1 MYRHFFKRF
10 FDILGALTLIFL
22 TFWLMAILWILIRK
36 KLNTNPIFTQSRPGL
51 NGVIFKIYKF
61 KTMSDERDE
70 KGELLPD
77 ELRLGEFGKKIRALS
92 LDELPQLFNVLNGDM
107 SFIGPRP
114 LLPEYL
120 PLYSDYQKRRHNVRP
135 GITGL
140 AQINGRNAISWGE
153 KFKFDVFYADN
164 LSFLLDVKI
173 AILTIKKVIAKE
185 GVSKD
190 GHVTTEKF
198 NGKN

>member
-1 MYRHFFKRF
+1 
-10 FDILGALTLIFL
+10 
-22 TFWLMAILWILIRK
+22 
-36 KLNTNPIFTQSRPGL
+36 
-51 NGVIFKIYKF
+51 
-61 KTMSDERDE
+61 
-70 KGELLPD
+70 
-77 ELRLGEFGKKIRALS
+77 
-92 LDELPQLFNVLNGDM
+92 M

>member
-77 ELRLGEFGKKIRALS
+77 ELRLGEFGKKIRL
-92 LDELPQLFNVLNGDM
+92 
-107 SFIGPRP
+107 
-114 LLPEYL
+114 
-120 PLYSDYQKRRHNVRP
+120 
-135 GITGL
+135 
-140 AQINGRNAISWGE
+140 
-153 KFKFDVFYADN
+153 
-164 LSFLLDVKI
+164 
-173 AILTIKKVIAKE
+173 
-185 GVSKD
+185 
-190 GHVTTEKF
+190 
-198 NGKN
+198 

>member
-61 KTMSDERDE
+61 KTMSDELDE

-120 PLYSDYQKRRHNVRP
+120 ALYSDYQKRRHNVRP